1 MKRLYEVIVP
11 AALEPLHTVGD
22 AVARGEKQHRRTD
35 ALAAHLPH
43 RLESV
48 QTRHHDVHDHRVVFG
63 GAGVFQRLL
72 AVKAGVDA
80 VALVLQRFADDL
92 VEALFILCY
101 Q

>member
-1 MKRLYEVIVP
+1 MLSR
-11 AALEPLHTVGD
+11 
-22 AVARGEKQHRRTD
+22 AVRNSTGAQMW
-35 ALAAHLPH
+35 LAAHLPH

-63 GAGVFQRLL
+63 GAGIFQRLL